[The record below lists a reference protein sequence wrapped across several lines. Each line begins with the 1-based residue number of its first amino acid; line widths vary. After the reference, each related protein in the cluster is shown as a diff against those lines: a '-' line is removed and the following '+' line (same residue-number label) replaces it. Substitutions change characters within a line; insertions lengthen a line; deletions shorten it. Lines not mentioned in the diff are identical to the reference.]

1 MRSLAGHALIM
12 GALRITKYILLHH
25 SERIH
30 VFRRVLMVYSH
41 QHVVVKVFM
50 KARLDKEEL
59 VTSGAGG
66 EGVVALCAVQ
76 HIGAVHLR
84 HVGTVALVNQ
94 TLLGSSFQKDRA
106 NDCGA

>member
-1 MRSLAGHALIM
+1 
-12 GALRITKYILLHH
+12 
-25 SERIH
+25 
-30 VFRRVLMVYSH
+30 MVYSH
-41 QHVVVKVFM
+41 QHIVVKVFT

-59 VTSGAGG
+59 VTFGAGG

-94 TLLGSSFQKDRA
+94 TLLGSSFQKDWA
-106 NDCGA
+106 IDCGA

>member
-1 MRSLAGHALIM
+1 
-12 GALRITKYILLHH
+12 
-25 SERIH
+25 
-30 VFRRVLMVYSH
+30 MVYSH

-59 VTSGAGG
+59 VTFEAGG
-66 EGVVALCAVQ
+66 EGVVTLCAVQ

-84 HVGTVALVNQ
+84 HVRTVALVNQ

>member
-1 MRSLAGHALIM
+1 
-12 GALRITKYILLHH
+12 
-25 SERIH
+25 
-30 VFRRVLMVYSH
+30 MVYSH

-59 VTSGAGG
+59 VTFGAGG

-84 HVGTVALVNQ
+84 HVRAVALLSQV
-94 TLLGSSFQKDRA
+94 LLGSSIQKDRA
-106 NDCGA
+106 KDGGA

>member
-1 MRSLAGHALIM
+1 
-12 GALRITKYILLHH
+12 
-25 SERIH
+25 
-30 VFRRVLMVYSH
+30 MVYFH

-50 KARLDKEEL
+50 EAFDNRLDKEEL
-59 VTSGAGG
+59 VTFGAGG

-76 HIGAVHLR
+76 HIDAVHPR
-84 HVGTVALVNQ
+84 HVRTVALVNQ